1 MPEVTPEETLEDT
14 PATTATNVDYVA
26 DMTAARGGNEP
37 SSLSRAFGSAY
48 VRLDSARLVYY
59 KGQAQAF

>member
-1 MPEVTPEETLEDT
+1 MVMEETE
-14 PATTATNVDYVA
+14 NEQVA
-26 DMTAARGGNEP
+26 KYYCGVVLFCFIVCRDGNEP

-48 VRLDSARLVYY
+48 LRLDLAWLVYY